1 MRTHVFLRV
10 YGIPILL
17 AFLLFIRI
25 TNGYSAFNI
34 FGSAEFVFSIT
45 MLALLSDKRFL
56 QKINIENDQI
66 RISYINHFLQSKT
79 IEYNLDKI
87 TEVKLSKRRNTAFV
101 WPPHLDIKEEGEW
114 KYFMILSKELY
125 QEIQNLTQEQLN
137 LKTISN
143 YQRIA
148 H

>member
-1 MRTHVFLRV
+1 MRTQVFLRV

-25 TNGYSAFNI
+25 INSYSAFNI
-34 FGSAEFVFSIT
+34 YISTLFVFSVT
-45 MLALLSDKRFL
+45 MLALLSDKRFI
-56 QKINIENDQI
+56 QKISIEND
-66 RISYINHFLQSKT
+66 RMHISYINHFLQSKT
-79 IEYNLDKI
+79 IAYDLDKI
-87 TEVKLSKRRNTAFV
+87 AEVKLSKRRNTAFV
-101 WPPHLDIKEEGEW
+101 WPPHLDLKEDGEW

-125 QEIQNLTQEQLN
+125 QEIQNLTQEQLH
-137 LKTISN
+137 LKTFSN